1 MRLLYVF
8 LLFTLQK
15 VHGTAVFCPETSD
28 LRVCCC
34 CDTYRLSGCAVH
46 LAVRCVCDLRSELE
60 FAVSLRCETGLCPA
74 DIENHG
80 HYCSTANT
88 RDTVRAHT
96 QCCLTHWRCSQ
107 ELRERNCSRTTP
119 TYNYTCSYNSSCDM
133 LDICE
138 EGFCHCDRTV
148 IDCISSN
155 HPVTTQVEDNQPITS
170 QTGTVTVLDQST
182 STFTFHR
189 VNDTLNET
197 LSNFTNELVLFNSS
211 QSSNILST
219 KYPAIF
225 QSGPEEEENEAEER
239 DMDRNSERG
248 SIVEREEEEAV
259 KYEDVTAVL
268 TTEEPGRDK
277 KEEEILTTHNA
288 MEWTTHNKLTVSIA
302 LTTTTESQTVT
313 ELPDTYT
320 NTHSPHYTTH
330 TQSHHHSSEEDDD
343 ESDGDTLQSAASNTS
358 KPVTHTPAYTTHTSG
373 AHTTTNYLSNIAK
386 PYVKEEQEMTES
398 DRETEEH
405 STAYIV
411 LMTTPTKIA
420 TNQNSYHKTTP
431 PTATN
436 KNTVA
441 ATTLVQL
448 PFMKGSKDKEIL
460 FEEKKSEEDKETD
473 RESDLIVNK
482 SEESSAEQP
491 ADLSTTKPKTQ
502 TQANTKPSQEDERHE
517 KASKEDLQSDEEEGE
532 SVKTQTTVIPSS
544 VREAS
549 PSTWIIPAMFPKPPV
564 YSGSP
569 RPTAHTAAQPTKNH
583 KTTSTV
589 PHTPVS
595 TRTTTSGHA
604 AVETAAHPQK
614 PPRPVLD
621 RSPSLTTTAQQ
632 ESAEED
638 EQEKEEEP
646 SDSSQ
651 ESEKIESHRVRRRAA
666 LLFAWS
672 LDLQQQQGDSEECS
686 TSFLQYSASGQVLRD
701 MSALGE
707 MLYCLTGRCPHEY
720 QHYACYCGQETQCCF
735 LQQCCLEQL
744 SVLGCRK
751 NRKLNTH
758 ISCHKGKPQCSGV
771 SVCDRLQCICD
782 HSTAECMAASHFNHS
797 VTSLCSGPRPP
808 CHRKS
813 HSSAQSANQ
822 DSTRP
827 QINTQNQSNTHN
839 EAVL

>member
-1 MRLLYVF
+1 
-8 LLFTLQK
+8 
-15 VHGTAVFCPETSD
+15 
-28 LRVCCC
+28 
-34 CDTYRLSGCAVH
+34 
-46 LAVRCVCDLRSELE
+46 
-60 FAVSLRCETGLCPA
+60 
-74 DIENHG
+74 
-80 HYCSTANT
+80 
-88 RDTVRAHT
+88 
-96 QCCLTHWRCSQ
+96 
-107 ELRERNCSRTTP
+107 
-119 TYNYTCSYNSSCDM
+119 M

-170 QTGTVTVLDQST
+170 QTVPPFVMDLPDNDTYT
-182 STFTFHR
+182 SDMANGAG

-259 KYEDVTAVL
+259 KYED
-268 TTEEPGRDK
+268 
-277 KEEEILTTHNA
+277 
-288 MEWTTHNKLTVSIA
+288 
-302 LTTTTESQTVT
+302 
-313 ELPDTYT
+313 
-320 NTHSPHYTTH
+320 
-330 TQSHHHSSEEDDD
+330 
-343 ESDGDTLQSAASNTS
+343 
-358 KPVTHTPAYTTHTSG
+358 
-373 AHTTTNYLSNIAK
+373 
-386 PYVKEEQEMTES
+386 
-398 DRETEEH
+398 
-405 STAYIV
+405 
-411 LMTTPTKIA
+411 
-420 TNQNSYHKTTP
+420 
-431 PTATN
+431 ATN

-720 QHYACYCGQETQCCF
+720 QHYACYCGQETQWTNWTGAVFC
-735 LQQCCLEQL
+735 
-744 SVLGCRK
+744 
-751 NRKLNTH
+751 
-758 ISCHKGKPQCSGV
+758 
-771 SVCDRLQCICD
+771 
-782 HSTAECMAASHFNHS
+782 
-797 VTSLCSGPRPP
+797 
-808 CHRKS
+808 
-813 HSSAQSANQ
+813 SSAVWSSSVFWAAGKTENSTLTSAATKENLNVQ
-822 DSTRP
+822 
-827 QINTQNQSNTHN
+827 
-839 EAVL
+839 V